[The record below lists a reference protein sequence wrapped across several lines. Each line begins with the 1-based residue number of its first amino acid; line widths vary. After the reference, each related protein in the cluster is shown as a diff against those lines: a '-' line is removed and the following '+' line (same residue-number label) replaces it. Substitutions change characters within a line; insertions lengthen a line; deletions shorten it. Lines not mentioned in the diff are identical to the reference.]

1 MKKIFITLAVVLLTS
16 ICATA
21 QDNTPGNK
29 ERGPRFSPEQF
40 QEKQRSYITE
50 KAALTPEEAEKFF
63 PIFFELQK
71 ERFRIEREARS
82 KVIKERGQ
90 KLTDEQWKELLGHT
104 ADARIAIAQL
114 EKEYITKYLNVV
126 SPKKLVDIQRAEHSF
141 QSYMIKSMARQEKG
155 DRAPGQGKR
164 GGPFKRIDKE

>member
-1 MKKIFITLAVVLLTS
+1 MKKALIAIALFVAATFA
-16 ICATA
+16 ATA
-21 QDNTPGNK
+21 QEDKRPDK
-29 ERGPRFSPEQF
+29 RRKFSPEQF
-40 QEKQRSYITE
+40 QEKQRNYITE

-141 QSYMIKSMARQEKG
+141 QSYMIKTMSRQEKG
-155 DRAPGQGKR
+155 GRAPGQGKR
-164 GGPFKRIDKE
+164 GGPFKRHDKD

>member
-1 MKKIFITLAVVLLTS
+1 MKKALIAIALFVAATFA
-16 ICATA
+16 ATA
-21 QDNTPGNK
+21 QEDKRPDK
-29 ERGPRFSPEQF
+29 RRKFSPEQF
-40 QEKQRSYITE
+40 QEKQRNYITE

-141 QSYMIKSMARQEKG
+141 QSYMIKTMARQEKG
-155 DRAPGQGKR
+155 GRAPGQGKR
-164 GGPFKRIDKE
+164 GGPFKRHDKD

>member
-1 MKKIFITLAVVLLTS
+1 MKKALIAIALFVAATFA
-16 ICATA
+16 ATA
-21 QDNTPGNK
+21 QEDKRPD
-29 ERGPRFSPEQF
+29 ERRKFSPEQF
-40 QEKQRSYITE
+40 QEKQRNYITE

-126 SPKKLVDIQRAEHSF
+126 SPKKLVDIQRAERSF
-141 QSYMIKSMARQEKG
+141 QSYMIKTMARQEKG
-155 DRAPGQGKR
+155 GRAPGQGKR
-164 GGPFKRIDKE
+164 GVPFKRHDKD

>member
-1 MKKIFITLAVVLLTS
+1 MKKALIAIALFVAATFA
-16 ICATA
+16 ATA
-21 QDNTPGNK
+21 QEDKRPD
-29 ERGPRFSPEQF
+29 ERRKFSPEQF
-40 QEKQRSYITE
+40 QEKQRNYITE

-114 EKEYITKYLNVV
+114 EKKYITKYLNVV

-141 QSYMIKSMARQEKG
+141 QSYMIKTMARQEKG
-155 DRAPGQGKR
+155 GRAPGQGKR
-164 GGPFKRIDKE
+164 GGPFKRPDKD

>member
-1 MKKIFITLAVVLLTS
+1 MKKTFLALVLLL
-16 ICATA
+16 ATTFTAVA
-21 QDNTPGNK
+21 QDDNRPN
-29 ERGPRFSPEQF
+29 ERRKFSPEQF

-50 KAALTPEEAEKFF
+50 KASLTPEEAEKFF

-71 ERFRIEREARS
+71 ERFRIEHEARS

-114 EKEYITKYLNVV
+114 EKEYITKYLNVI
-126 SPKKLVDIQRAEHSF
+126 SPKKLVDIQRAEHSRSGNLLYGF
-141 QSYMIKSMARQEKG
+141 GTSDE
-155 DRAPGQGKR
+155 
-164 GGPFKRIDKE
+164 

>member
-1 MKKIFITLAVVLLTS
+1 MKKALIAIALFVAATFA
-16 ICATA
+16 ATA
-21 QDNTPGNK
+21 QEDKRPDK
-29 ERGPRFSPEQF
+29 RRKFSPEQF
-40 QEKQRSYITE
+40 QEKQRNYITE

-155 DRAPGQGKR
+155 GRAPGQGKR
-164 GGPFKRIDKE
+164 GGPFKRHDKD